1 MKGSALASLGR
12 RAGWLAA
19 LAVLCIPSSASAHA
33 AVVDTNPVD
42 GSVLDSAPRSVT
54 VTFNESIRLPADAA
68 RLYDAK
74 GKRLAASAKA
84 AGARLWVDTPDR
96 LSDGTVVLVWRVVS
110 ADGHPIAGSLT
121 YSVGRPSETV
131 VDPPPAPSPQSAGT
145 GWSLLRGL
153 QYLALLLAV
162 GLFAFRT
169 FLLPAHDVTAATSA
183 RIQCGVRWAAAVSV
197 AAAVLLAVPGPAESW
212 LVAAVMGIGLAAML
226 ALRSRAAAGGA
237 VVALASQALSGH
249 TRAAEPVVGSA
260 LMDVFHLAAGAV
272 WFGGLVGLVI
282 ALPAISRREKIAA
295 ETLARFSTWA
305 AVSLGVLTVAG
316 AVLTWRITGSWDNLW
331 NSPWGTWLLVK
342 VGVVLV
348 AAVVAG
354 ANRFVLVPKVGGAA
368 GHDNSRRSA
377 GLVRR
382 AVAAEAS
389 LLVVVLVVT
398 GFLVDRS
405 PDVGRTVAGG
415 QTGVET
421 ATIGDLRVLATLAP
435 STVGSNRL
443 RIQVQDLAGEP
454 LELTDALTVSVKS
467 DEFDLG
473 QRTVVG
479 DDVGTLQATV
489 ILPEPGTWRVQ
500 VGIRVDEFTNPVATL
515 RFVVRAR

>member
-1 MKGSALASLGR
+1 MNGSVWVSLGR

-19 LAVLCIPSSASAHA
+19 LAVLCVPSSASAHA

-42 GSVLDSAPRSVT
+42 GSVLDSPPRSVT
-54 VTFNESIRLPADAA
+54 VTFNESIRLPAEAA

-74 GKRLAASAKA
+74 GKRLAATATA
-84 AGARLWVDTPDR
+84 TGTRLSVDTPDR
-96 LSDGTVVLVWRVVS
+96 LADGTVVLVWRVVS

-131 VDPPPAPSPQSAGT
+131 VDPPSAPSPQSAGT

-153 QYLALLLAV
+153 QYLALLLTV
-162 GLFAFRT
+162 GLWAFRT
-169 FLLPAHDVTAATSA
+169 FLLPEHDVTAAASA
-183 RIQCGVRWAAAVSV
+183 RIQRGVRWTSAVSV
-197 AAAVLLAVPGPAESW
+197 ATAVLLALAGPVESW
-212 LVAAVMGIGLAAML
+212 LAVPVMGIGLAAML
-226 ALRSRAAAGGA
+226 TFRSPAAAGGA

-260 LMDVFHLAAGAV
+260 LMDVLHVAAGAV
-272 WFGGLVGLVI
+272 WFGGIVGLII
-282 ALPAISRREKIAA
+282 ALPAISRREKLAA
-295 ETLARFSTWA
+295 ETLTRFSTWA
-305 AVSLGVLTVAG
+305 AVSLGVLTAAG
-316 AVLTWRITGSWDNLW
+316 VVLAWRIAGSWDNLW
-331 NSPWGTWLLVK
+331 NSPWGALLLVK

-348 AAVVAG
+348 AAAVAA
-354 ANRFVLVPKVGGAA
+354 ANRFVLVPRVGGAA
-368 GHDNSRRSA
+368 GHDKSRRA
-377 GLVRR
+377 AVLVRR
-382 AVAAEAS
+382 AVSAEAG
-389 LLVVVLVVT
+389 LLVAALVIT

-415 QTGVET
+415 QTGVQA
-421 ATIGDLRVLATLAP
+421 ATVGDLRVLATLAP

-473 QRTVVG
+473 QRTMVG
-479 DDVGTLQATV
+479 DDVGTVQATV
-489 ILPEPGTWRVQ
+489 ILPEPGMWRVQ

-515 RFVVRAR
+515 RFAVRAR